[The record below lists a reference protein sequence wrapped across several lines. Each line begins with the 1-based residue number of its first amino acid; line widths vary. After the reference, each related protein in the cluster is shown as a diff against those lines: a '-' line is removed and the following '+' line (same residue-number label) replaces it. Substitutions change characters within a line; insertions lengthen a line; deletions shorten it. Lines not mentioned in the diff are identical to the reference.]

1 MLTFSHPLAELAATN
16 GLCEQRLLPL
26 LYKFAGT
33 SVIHD
38 KSEYSSPDVYYDI
51 ISKSNHFIY
60 RTIPILNIMKPFNPS
75 EELIYKVIE
84 IVFFEKEENADY
96 SFVEPVELRESLVE
110 LLADKEQQKREYIK
124 EIVKSFKSQFK
135 II

>member
-1 MLTFSHPLAELAATN
+1 MLTFSHPLAELAAIN
-16 GLCEQRLLPL
+16 GLCEQHLFPL

-38 KSEYSSPDVYYDI
+38 KSEYSSPDMYDKI
-51 ISKSNHFIY
+51 IYKTNNFIY

-75 EELIYKVIE
+75 KELIYKVIE

-96 SFVEPVELRESLVE
+96 SFVEPLELRESLVE
-110 LLADKEQQKREYIK
+110 FLADKEQQKREYNK
-124 EIVKSFKSQFK
+124 ALVGSFMKQL
-135 II
+135 I

>member
-1 MLTFSHPLAELAATN
+1 MLTFSHPLAELAAIH
-16 GLCEQRLLPL
+16 GLYEPYLFPL

-38 KSEYSSPDVYYDI
+38 KSEYSSPDVYYEI
-51 ISKSNHFIY
+51 ISKANDFIY
-60 RTIPILNIMKPFNPS
+60 RTITILTIMKPFNPS

-84 IVFFEKEENADY
+84 IVFFKKEENADY
-96 SFVEPVELRESLVE
+96 SFVEPLELRESLVE
-110 LLADKEQQKREYIK
+110 FLADKEQQKREYTK